1 MRGQQLH
8 FRGSQ
13 AGAGVPD
20 VNVERVRQWLD
31 LLKTLPER
39 RHIRRRAVGVSYLDG
54 WCAGGELQ
62 VCALGAVN
70 ILAQSRRMRT
80 AECADWL
87 ALTTPQTNWVVD
99 LNDEENMSFRAI
111 ADRLEFEWAHEL
123 TGDRYRWT

>member
-1 MRGQQLH
+1 M
-8 FRGSQ
+8 
-13 AGAGVPD
+13 
-20 VNVERVRQWLD
+20 NVERVRQWFA

-39 RHIRRRAVGVSYLDG
+39 RHTQCRAIGVSYLDG

-87 ALTTPQTNWVVD
+87 ALTTPQAHRVVD
-99 LNDEENMSFRAI
+99 LNDVENLSFRAI

-123 TGDRYRWT
+123 TGD